1 MKSVYIGLLCLV
13 LVASC
18 KSETSKAQQT
28 EEEKPLTIAENIAN
42 AHGFQNWK
50 NVSEVKF
57 TFQVDVDT
65 IKGKG
70 RSWVWQP
77 KTNTVTMTAG
87 EKTVTYKR
95 NNIDS
100 TLVSADRAFIND
112 KYWLFVPFQL
122 VWDSSATIST
132 PSPMEAPIS
141 QKSMNMITITYPN
154 KGGYTPGDAYDLFYD
169 DNYIIQEW
177 NYRKNNAETPS
188 LSTTFENYQDFNGIK
203 IAKDHKKDN
212 GSWNLNFTD
221 VQITVE

>member
-100 TLVSADRAFIND
+100 TLVSAAEPLLMTNTGC
-112 KYWLFVPFQL
+112 LCPFSWFGTVLLPSQL
-122 VWDSSATIST
+122 
-132 PSPMEAPIS
+132 
-141 QKSMNMITITYPN
+141 
-154 KGGYTPGDAYDLFYD
+154 L
-169 DNYIIQEW
+169 
-177 NYRKNNAETPS
+177 
-188 LSTTFENYQDFNGIK
+188 
-203 IAKDHKKDN
+203 
-212 GSWNLNFTD
+212 
-221 VQITVE
+221 VQWKRQ